1 MAVVDTT
8 TVDQVAQGPDGRVVL
23 AMTEDRRYGAG
34 DVDALIGDFQQKLNA
49 YVYLIRSGQL
59 RQMVGGRDIAG
70 VDIRLYT
77 VDQPPQGIQEM
88 IAVASEGLAGEGVR
102 VDWQRHTPSIP
113 DCLATIGRSLSE
125 RAPVGWAK
133 IELSTSLVG
142 DGLAGGLVAT
152 SASGE
157 AVPLNPDPVLI
168 GALHDLKR
176 ARWNPESGTWLTFRA
191 VITGTQ
197 LQPFFDHDQEP
208 PGGAEGFTA
217 GDWAEELRRFPRASV
232 PDWWQQ
238 QLSGQ

>member
-34 DVDALIGDFQQKLNA
+34 DVDALIADFQQKLNA

-59 RQMVGGRDIAG
+59 RQMVGGRDVAG
-70 VDIRLYT
+70 RRHPVVHRRSAARRDPGDDRRRFRRAW
-77 VDQPPQGIQEM
+77 P
-88 IAVASEGLAGEGVR
+88 ARACASTGRGTL
-102 VDWQRHTPSIP
+102 PSMP

-152 SASGE
+152 S
-157 AVPLNPDPVLI
+157 
-168 GALHDLKR
+168 
-176 ARWNPESGTWLTFRA
+176 
-191 VITGTQ
+191 
-197 LQPFFDHDQEP
+197 
-208 PGGAEGFTA
+208 GF
-217 GDWAEELRRFPRASV
+217 G
-232 PDWWQQ
+232 
-238 QLSGQ
+238 